1 MLRLKDSCCVRLEYS
16 VLDLIFKISTLELL
30 LYINE
35 RRSNSLSAQQGLVL
49 CKVSGLSTTNRQR
62 LEKLTNH

>member
-1 MLRLKDSCCVRLEYS
+1 MLRLKGSCCVRLEYS